1 MPAPGRSISLTASAK
16 PREELKARALRCLA
30 RREHSRD
37 ELARKLAPYAES
49 PEILEGLLRE
59 LERGKLLSNERFAE
73 VRAHWMSRKYG
84 AARIR
89 QDLRSKGVSDEIVS
103 NVSSA
108 DELERARAI
117 LKRKYHEPVSSREEH
132 ARRARFLQ
140 SRGFSYETI
149 RSALSSSTNF
159 SEE

>member
-1 MPAPGRSISLTASAK
+1 MRY
-16 PREELKARALRCLA
+16 LA

-59 LERGKLLSNERFAE
+59 LESKKQLSNERFAE
-73 VRAHWMSRKYG
+73 ARARSLARKYG
-84 AARIR
+84 ARHIR
-89 QDLRSKGVSDEIVS
+89 QDLKSRGVSDEIVS

-108 DELERARAI
+108 NELERARAI

-140 SRGFSYETI
+140 SRGFSYDTI